1 MNTQLNKKKIRI
13 LSMIGLT
20 VVKSILNVFG
30 GTVKYGVTISI
41 IQMSGVR
48 QIEKILQKKKFAF
61 LTYELFT
68 QPMFNVAG

>member
-48 QIEKILQKKKFAF
+48 QIEKILQKKN
-61 LTYELFT
+61 LLF
-68 QPMFNVAG
+68 